1 MQILNYLLLLSK
13 IIFIK
18 FYNTL
23 VLELIRNYILAIE
36 TLLKDA
42 LEKDKEFVKHYIYYK
57 ITNFFDLKLIIKLIQ
72 NIFYI
77 HQFCS
82 QHL

>member
-1 MQILNYLLLLSK
+1 MHILNYLLLLSK

-42 LEKDKEFVKHYIYYK
+42 SEKDKEFAKHYIY
-57 ITNFFDLKLIIKLIQ
+57 
-72 NIFYI
+72 
-77 HQFCS
+77 
-82 QHL
+82 

>member
-57 ITNFFDLKLIIKLIQ
+57 I
-72 NIFYI
+72 Y
-77 HQFCS
+77 
-82 QHL
+82 